1 LDSLIEI
8 GASTVVIWELSGSGG
23 HRQVVALRIIG
34 VAFLVLALYLA
45 IQGTLVLIAGYH
57 PRRSILGISWTGTT
71 ALVRFALAAGK

>member
-57 PRRSILGISWTGTT
+57 
-71 ALVRFALAAGK
+71 LAAASSGSHGPAQQHW